1 MRDSSP
7 EKLVRQGKIEEAIRI
22 YERALRKKPRDE
34 YLMRKLAE
42 LYERA
47 GLKEEAVRM
56 FTRLGNYY
64 LEREFL
70 KKALAIF
77 KKVYMLEPQNPE
89 HTLNLADLYVK
100 LGLLVN
106 AKNLLIHL
114 GETLIRKQNYKKAIE
129 VYERLS
135 AIVPEDPK
143 VKEALLNLYLN
154 QGMKDKG
161 VELLLALAEKEM
173 EQGKTERALARL
185 KRAIILQPENMKTL
199 ELAKR
204 LSASTGSDF
213 FEQIALPLLKRKP
226 SPELKRILADYYI
239 DLQNLEKAR
248 YFLEELLKENPE
260 DKEIKKKL
268 AEIFL
273 FQGDFDRALSLLEP
287 MADELLSE
295 GQDEEAVEVLNPILK
310 ANPNHTKTLE
320 KIAQIYE
327 KAGKRHNEI
336 AVLTT
341 LAEIYEATGEREKLT
356 NTMKRLLAL
365 DPGNVYFQE
374 KFAMLTGEEVESPE
388 DFIKMHME
396 EAENYMKLQLWMKA
410 EAEIE
415 NILLK
420 YPDYWPAKLKL
431 LEIYIRKGDKKA
443 TKRLADSLRMETRD
457 PKRLSQLDALLSS
470 LKNLNPSQEEELEE
484 IQELNEELL
493 IEEEKLLEA
502 QETVLDMEAAQLENL
517 RDNEADTNIDLE
529 MELEIPQG
537 EPKEEVDTNVDLE
550 TPPLQEVETQK
561 EWDFL
566 SAPEIGEHGK
576 KPGKKEK
583 GSIEDQ
589 LEKILQEFGL
599 DNKGTKEK
607 GSVKTSEPPVKD
619 ELIDIAQA
627 ITQELEAM
635 DFLGEEE
642 IKESS
647 KEDWELIKQLS
658 SSMSASIEEEDYQT
672 HFDLGVAYFKM
683 GMFDEALAEFQIS
696 AKGPDRKLESLELMG
711 ICLFEKGLYEQAIET
726 FRKGLKEKGYPPEK
740 YLGLKYHLAKVYEV
754 LGNKEE
760 AKKLLDEI
768 KKVDP
773 DYLTKVE
780 KFSEFLP

>member
-34 YLMRKLAE
+34 YLMRKLGE

-47 GLKEEAVRM
+47 GLKDEAIRM
-56 FTRLGNYY
+56 FTRLGNFYM
-64 LEREFL
+64 EREFL

-77 KKVYMLEPQNPE
+77 KKVYMLEPQNPD
-89 HTLNLADLYVK
+89 HSLTLADLYVK

-129 VYERLS
+129 VYERLAS
-135 AIVPEDPK
+135 IVPDDPK

-154 QGMKDKG
+154 QGEKDKG
-161 VELLLALAEKEM
+161 VELLLNLAERDIQE
-173 EQGKTERALARL
+173 GKTEKALARL
-185 KRAIILQPENMKTL
+185 KRAMILQPENLRTL

-204 LSASTGSDF
+204 LSASTGSNF
-213 FEQIALPLLKRKP
+213 FEQLAIPLLEKKP
-226 SPELKRILADYYI
+226 SPELKRILAEYYL
-239 DLQNLEKAR
+239 DFQNLEKAR
-248 YFLEELLKENPE
+248 ALLEELLAENPE
-260 DKEIKKKL
+260 DRETKRKL
-268 AEIFL
+268 ADIFL
-273 FQGDFDRALSLLEP
+273 FQGEFDRAFELLEP
-287 MADELLSE
+287 IADELIKAGE
-295 GQDEEAVEVLNPILK
+295 EEEAVEVLNPILK
-310 ANPNHTKTLE
+310 ANPSHTRTLE

-327 KAGKRHNEI
+327 KSGKKHNEI

-341 LAEIYEATGEREKLT
+341 LAEIYEGTGQKEKLVET
-356 NTMKRLLAL
+356 LKRLLNL

-374 KFAMLTGEEVESPE
+374 KFAMLTGEEEENPE
-388 DFIKMHME
+388 EFIKMHME

-415 NILLK
+415 NILLR
-420 YPDYWPAKLKL
+420 YPDHWPAKLKL

-443 TKRLADSLRMETRD
+443 TKRLADSIRMETRD
-457 PKRLSQLDALLSS
+457 PEKLSQLEALLSS
-470 LKNLNPSQEEELEE
+470 LVTVAKEPEEELEE
-484 IQELNEELL
+484 IQELNEDLL
-493 IEEEKLLEA
+493 LEEEKLLEA
-502 QETVLDMEAAQLENL
+502 QETVLDMEVAETETLE
-517 RDNEADTNIDLE
+517 EKKADTNGDLE
-529 MELEIPQG
+529 MELEIPL
-537 EPKEEVDTNVDLE
+537 EAPEEVDTNVDLE
-550 TPPLQEVETQK
+550 APSVSEKETRREWESFFEESGK
-561 EWDFL
+561 E
-566 SAPEIGEHGK
+566 
-576 KPGKKEK
+576 KKEK
-583 GSIEDQ
+583 PAHKEKSSIDEQ
-589 LEKILQEFGL
+589 LEEILKEFGL
-599 DNKGTKEK
+599 GNTEKSTPAKKEEEK
-607 GSVKTSEPPVKD
+607 VAQE
-619 ELIDIAQA
+619 ELVDIAQA

-647 KEDWELIKQLS
+647 REDMELIKQLS

-672 HFDLGVAYFKM
+672 HFDLGVAYLKM

-696 AKGPDRKLESLELMG
+696 AKSPDKKLESLELIG

-726 FRKGLKEKGYPPEK
+726 FQKGLHEEGHPPEK

-754 LGNKEE
+754 LGNQKE
-760 AKKLLDEI
+760 AQRLLEEI

-773 DYLTKVE
+773 DYIDKVE
-780 KFSEFLP
+780 KFSDLLH

>member
-34 YLMRKLAE
+34 YLMRKLGE

-47 GLKEEAVRM
+47 GLKDEAIRM
-56 FTRLGNYY
+56 FTRLGNFYM
-64 LEREFL
+64 EREFL

-77 KKVYMLEPQNPE
+77 KKVYMLEPQNPD
-89 HTLNLADLYVK
+89 HALTLADLYVK
-100 LGLLVN
+100 LGLMVN
-106 AKNLLIHL
+106 AKNLLIHM

-129 VYERLS
+129 VYERLAS
-135 AIVPEDPK
+135 IVPDDPK

-154 QGMKDKG
+154 QGQKDKG
-161 VELLLALAEKEM
+161 VELLLNLAEKEIQ
-173 EQGKTERALARL
+173 EGKTEKALARL
-185 KRAIILQPENMKTL
+185 KRAIILQPENLKTL

-204 LSASTGSDF
+204 LSASTGSNF
-213 FEQIALPLLKRKP
+213 FEQLALPLLKKKP
-226 SPELKRILADYYI
+226 SPELKRILAEYYL
-239 DLQNLEKAR
+239 DFQNLEKAR
-248 YFLEELLKENPE
+248 ALLEELLAENPE
-260 DKEIKKKL
+260 DKETKRKL
-268 AEIFL
+268 ADIFL
-273 FQGDFDRALSLLEP
+273 FQGEFDRAFELLEP
-287 MADELLSE
+287 IADELIKAGE
-295 GQDEEAVEVLNPILK
+295 DEEAVEVLNPILK
-310 ANPNHTKTLE
+310 ANPNHTRTLE

-327 KAGKRHNEI
+327 KSGKKHNEI

-341 LAEIYEATGEREKLT
+341 LAEIYEGTGQKEKLIET
-356 NTMKRLLAL
+356 LKRLLSL

-374 KFAMLTGEEVESPE
+374 KFAMLTGEEEESPE
-388 DFIKMHME
+388 EFIKMHME

-415 NILLK
+415 NILLR

-443 TKRLADSLRMETRD
+443 TKRLADSIRMETRD
-457 PKRLSQLDALLSS
+457 PEKLSQLDALLSS
-470 LKNLNPSQEEELEE
+470 LVSVAKEPEEELEE
-484 IQELNEELL
+484 IQELNEDLL
-493 IEEEKLLEA
+493 LEEEQLLEA
-502 QETVLDMEAAQLENL
+502 QETVLDMEVAESETLGEKK
-517 RDNEADTNIDLE
+517 ADTNVDME
-529 MELEIPQG
+529 MELEIPLEASQ
-537 EPKEEVDTNVDLE
+537 EVDTNVDLE
-550 TPPLQEVETQK
+550 PPTASEKETQR
-561 EWDFL
+561 EWDAFL
-566 SAPEIGEHGK
+566 EESVQVKKDKSSAREKSSIDEQLEEILKEFGMEK
-576 KPGKKEK
+576 TEKSASQKKEK
-583 GSIEDQ
+583 PP
-589 LEKILQEFGL
+589 QE
-599 DNKGTKEK
+599 
-607 GSVKTSEPPVKD
+607 

-647 KEDWELIKQLS
+647 KEDMELIKQLS

-683 GMFDEALAEFQIS
+683 GMFDEALAEFQVS
-696 AKGPDRKLESLELMG
+696 AKSPEKRLESLELMG

-726 FRKGLKEKGYPPEK
+726 FQRGLNEKGYPPEK

-754 LGNKEE
+754 LGNQKE
-760 AKKLLDEI
+760 AQRLLDEI

-773 DYLTKVE
+773 DYIDKVE
-780 KFSEFLP
+780 KFSDFLH

>member
-34 YLMRKLAE
+34 YLMRKLGE

-47 GLKEEAVRM
+47 GLKDEAIRM
-56 FTRLGNYY
+56 FTRLGNFYM
-64 LEREFL
+64 EREFL

-77 KKVYMLEPQNPE
+77 KKVYMLEPQNPD
-89 HTLNLADLYVK
+89 HSLTLADLYVK

-129 VYERLS
+129 VYERLAS
-135 AIVPEDPK
+135 IVPDDPK

-154 QGMKDKG
+154 QGEKDKG
-161 VELLLALAEKEM
+161 VELLLNLAERDIQE
-173 EQGKTERALARL
+173 GKTEKALARL
-185 KRAIILQPENMKTL
+185 KRAMILQPENLRTL

-204 LSASTGSDF
+204 LSASTGSNF
-213 FEQIALPLLKRKP
+213 FEQLAIPLLEKKP
-226 SPELKRILADYYI
+226 SPELKRILAEYYL
-239 DLQNLEKAR
+239 DFQNLEKAR
-248 YFLEELLKENPE
+248 ALLEELLAENPE
-260 DKEIKKKL
+260 DRETKRKL
-268 AEIFL
+268 ADIFL
-273 FQGDFDRALSLLEP
+273 FQGEFDRAFELLEP
-287 MADELLSE
+287 IADELIKAGE
-295 GQDEEAVEVLNPILK
+295 EEEAVEVLNPILK
-310 ANPNHTKTLE
+310 ANPSHTRTLE

-327 KAGKRHNEI
+327 KSGKKHNEI

-341 LAEIYEATGEREKLT
+341 LAEIYEGTGQKEKLVET
-356 NTMKRLLAL
+356 LKRLLNL

-374 KFAMLTGEEVESPE
+374 KFAMLTGEEEENPE
-388 DFIKMHME
+388 EFIKMHME

-415 NILLK
+415 NILLR
-420 YPDYWPAKLKL
+420 YPDHWPAKLKL

-443 TKRLADSLRMETRD
+443 TKRLADSIRMETRD
-457 PKRLSQLDALLSS
+457 PEKLSQLEALLSS
-470 LKNLNPSQEEELEE
+470 LVTVAKEPEEELEE
-484 IQELNEELL
+484 IQELNEDLL
-493 IEEEKLLEA
+493 LEEEKLLEA
-502 QETVLDMEAAQLENL
+502 QETVLDMEVAETETLE
-517 RDNEADTNIDLE
+517 EKKADTNGDLE
-529 MELEIPQG
+529 MELEIPL
-537 EPKEEVDTNVDLE
+537 EAPEEVDTNVDLE
-550 TPPLQEVETQK
+550 APSVSEKETRREWESFFEESGK
-561 EWDFL
+561 E
-566 SAPEIGEHGK
+566 
-576 KPGKKEK
+576 KKEK
-583 GSIEDQ
+583 PAHKEKSSIDEQ
-589 LEKILQEFGL
+589 LEEILKEFGL
-599 DNKGTKEK
+599 GKTEKSTPAKKEEEK
-607 GSVKTSEPPVKD
+607 VAQE
-619 ELIDIAQA
+619 ELVDIAQA

-647 KEDWELIKQLS
+647 REDMELIKQLS

-672 HFDLGVAYFKM
+672 HFDLGVAYLKM

-696 AKGPDRKLESLELMG
+696 AKSPDKKLESLELIG

-726 FRKGLKEKGYPPEK
+726 FQKGLHEEGHPPEK

-754 LGNKEE
+754 LGNQKE
-760 AKKLLDEI
+760 AQRLLEEI

-773 DYLTKVE
+773 DYIDKVE
-780 KFSEFLP
+780 KFSDLLH

>member
-34 YLMRKLAE
+34 YLMRKLGE

-47 GLKEEAVRM
+47 GLKDEAIRM
-56 FTRLGNYY
+56 FTRLGNFYM
-64 LEREFL
+64 EREFL

-77 KKVYMLEPQNPE
+77 KKVYMLEPQNPD
-89 HTLNLADLYVK
+89 HSLTLADLYVK

-129 VYERLS
+129 VYERLAS
-135 AIVPEDPK
+135 IVPDDPK

-154 QGMKDKG
+154 QGEKDKG
-161 VELLLALAEKEM
+161 VELLLNLAERDIQE
-173 EQGKTERALARL
+173 GKTEKALARL
-185 KRAIILQPENMKTL
+185 KRAMILQPENLRTL

-204 LSASTGSDF
+204 LSASTGSNF
-213 FEQIALPLLKRKP
+213 FEQLAIPLLEKKP
-226 SPELKRILADYYI
+226 SPELKRILAEYYL
-239 DLQNLEKAR
+239 DFQNLEKAR
-248 YFLEELLKENPE
+248 ALLEELLAENPE
-260 DKEIKKKL
+260 DRETKRKL
-268 AEIFL
+268 ADIFL
-273 FQGDFDRALSLLEP
+273 FQGEFDRAFELLEP
-287 MADELLSE
+287 IADELIKAGE
-295 GQDEEAVEVLNPILK
+295 EEEAVEVLNPILK
-310 ANPNHTKTLE
+310 ANPSHTRTLE

-327 KAGKRHNEI
+327 KSGKKHNEI

-341 LAEIYEATGEREKLT
+341 LAEIYEGTGQKEKLVET
-356 NTMKRLLAL
+356 LKRLLNL

-374 KFAMLTGEEVESPE
+374 KFAMLTGEEEENPE
-388 DFIKMHME
+388 EFIKMHME

-415 NILLK
+415 NILLR
-420 YPDYWPAKLKL
+420 YPDHWPAKLKL

-443 TKRLADSLRMETRD
+443 TKRLADSIRMETRD
-457 PKRLSQLDALLSS
+457 PEKLSQLEALLSS
-470 LKNLNPSQEEELEE
+470 LVTVAKEPEEELEE
-484 IQELNEELL
+484 IQELNEDLL
-493 IEEEKLLEA
+493 LEEEKLLEA
-502 QETVLDMEAAQLENL
+502 QETVLDMEVAETETLE
-517 RDNEADTNIDLE
+517 EKKADTNGDLE
-529 MELEIPQG
+529 MELEIPL
-537 EPKEEVDTNVDLE
+537 EAPEEVDTNVDLE
-550 TPPLQEVETQK
+550 APSVSEKETRREWESFFEESGK
-561 EWDFL
+561 E
-566 SAPEIGEHGK
+566 
-576 KPGKKEK
+576 KKEK
-583 GSIEDQ
+583 PAHKEKSSIDEQ
-589 LEKILQEFGL
+589 LEEILKEFGL
-599 DNKGTKEK
+599 GKTEKSTPAKKEEEK
-607 GSVKTSEPPVKD
+607 VAQE
-619 ELIDIAQA
+619 ELVDIAQA

-647 KEDWELIKQLS
+647 REDMELIKQLS

-672 HFDLGVAYFKM
+672 HFDLGVAYLKM

-696 AKGPDRKLESLELMG
+696 AKSPEKKLESLELIG

-726 FRKGLKEKGYPPEK
+726 FQKGLHEEGHPPEK

-754 LGNKEE
+754 LGNQKE
-760 AKKLLDEI
+760 AQRLLEEI

-773 DYLTKVE
+773 DYIDKVE
-780 KFSEFLP
+780 KFSDLLH